1 MQWRCRSPWGSW
13 GLPLTPPPLARWCC
27 WAAPGRQP
35 ARQSSSSSASRLR
48 TCLQRCLDGQLAPPW
63 SPGPVRVSRLGAPKG
78 GQKPCQKNFFLQLF
92 VSGSNTITMQH
103 SPQFK
108 GEDMGLWP
116 CLALGQGT
124 CKALKTRKG
133 EGLILGQILRTTKH
147 ASSSTARPLPAV
159 NFHLNGLS
167 VSQNVVMQNTGDQ
180 LRNPKSQRVV
190 HRDGGHPLCL
200 DSGLERGPSF
210 CLSAMSF
217 ACLWTWIDLPPTQRE
232 KTVRTIFSRKF
243 LFL

>member
-1 MQWRCRSPWGSW
+1 MAVLVSLGLLGLAPDAASAGTLVLLGSTRQAA
-13 GLPLTPPPLARWCC
+13 GPAEQFIIRIPTAHLLA
-27 WAAPGRQP
+27 AVPGRP
-35 ARQSSSSSASRLR
+35 AGSPLV
-48 TCLQRCLDGQLAPPW
+48 PW
-63 SPGPVRVSRLGAPKG
+63 SCKG
-78 GQKPCQKNFFLQLF
+78 VKAWSSQGGTKALSKNFFLQLF